1 MHVIFILLPSI
12 FTTVSM
18 FAVLWKPSSF
28 YVALSAA
35 FWGSMVGIGY
45 AMDGFIAFPVWIL
58 PGEPCLDNDH
68 PAVKMGKV
76 PAGQFLLAF
85 AYLGIIVVLGFIA
98 FGACRGRRLGKNNP
112 DCYIHDRETANDY
125 LPVGEDNLFVE
136 CCEKRSLL
144 QK

>member
-1 MHVIFILLPSI
+1 
-12 FTTVSM
+12 
-18 FAVLWKPSSF
+18 
-28 YVALSAA
+28 
-35 FWGSMVGIGY
+35 MVGIGY

-76 PAGQFLLAF
+76 PGQFLLAF
-85 AYLGIIVVLGFIA
+85 AYFGIIVVLGFIA

-112 DCYIHDRETANDY
+112 DCYIHDRETTTADY
-125 LPVGEDNLFVE
+125 VHVDTSDTSYAIE
-136 CCEKRSLL
+136 CCEKLSLL